1 MSTNHTSQK
10 IVLSTLALF
19 IFACGAA
26 KSKKDEA
33 DTTTTTTTAT
43 ATTVGEQTPSD
54 STGGKGTVAMA
65 LNRPASGTS
74 LWGDDVTADGLQLAD
89 LAVDSSITL
98 KTAQL
103 SVASIRIKANK
114 EQSDDE
120 KSLEGDEDKE
130 AEAQKKLDEAKR
142 EEMKTIKEQEK
153 ELAKM
158 TDATEKAK
166 KQSEYDGKK
175 GEQRKKQAEAMR
187 EADKKLAEK
196 EGGDKNLRWKGPY
209 VYDMIAGSVTPA
221 LADVQIPDGSYRR
234 VEFKLKPYRDGA
246 STDPLMNN
254 SIYVSGTAVVA
265 GVSKTFE
272 FLLQDSEKFRLSGDK
287 FKVDASATNKI
298 AINLDPTAWFTG
310 VDFSLATANADGT
323 LTLDAESNKSLW
335 KIVRRNIKKSV
346 ICGKDARG
354 DGRIKTA
361 ESAADSSEFS
371 KAEEAAGK

>member
-1 MSTNHTSQK
+1 MNTIQMKQK
-10 IVLSTLALF
+10 VVLSTLTLF
-19 IFACGAA
+19 IFGCGAA
-26 KSKKDEA
+26 KSKKDETA
-33 DTTTTTTTAT
+33 TTTAT
-43 ATTVGEQTPSD
+43 TSTTVGEQTPSD
-54 STGGKGTVAMA
+54 STGGKGTVSLA

-153 ELAKM
+153 ELTKM

-166 KQSEYDGKK
+166 KQAEFDSKK
-175 GEQRKKQAEAMR
+175 SEQRKKQAEVMK

-196 EGGDKNLRWKGPY
+196 EEGDKNLRWKGPY

-221 LADVQIPDGSYRR
+221 LADVQVPDGSYRR

-246 STDPLMNN
+246 STGPLMNN
-254 SIYVSGTAVVA
+254 SIYVSGTAIVA

-272 FLLQDSEKFRLSGDK
+272 FLLHDSEKFRLSGDK
-287 FKVDASATNKI
+287 FKIDASATNKL
-298 AINLDPTAWFTG
+298 AINLSPTSWFSG

-323 LTLDAESNKSLW
+323 ITLDDQTNKSLW

-354 DGRIKTA
+354 DGRIKAT

-371 KAEEAAGK
+371 KAEEVAGK